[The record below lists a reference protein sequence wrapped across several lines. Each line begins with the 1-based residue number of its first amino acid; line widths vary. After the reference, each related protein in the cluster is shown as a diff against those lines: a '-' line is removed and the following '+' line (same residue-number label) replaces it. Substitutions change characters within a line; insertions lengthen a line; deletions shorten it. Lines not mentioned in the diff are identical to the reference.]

1 MRPRRLEL
9 CGFGPFA
16 DAAELDFSTLDD
28 IFLISGK
35 TGSGKTTIFDGL
47 CFALYGKVPGSRA
60 DHIDRLVSDF
70 IPPGSPCY
78 VSLEFEGPGG
88 LWKVERSLA
97 VVRDRKK
104 QDSGGSGESVKIT
117 RTAVLYHS
125 EASRSGGS
133 IEWQNLELSAKE
145 TDAKIK
151 DIVKLDSEE
160 FFKIVLL
167 PQGEFADFLRLKTND
182 RRKILSKLFPLDT
195 ASRVM
200 KAVHEKARETKAALA
215 EAERAVSDAL
225 NHVTFENYAGMRRQ
239 RTDDLARAKT
249 NESALEQ
256 TREELLRS
264 IRIAENE
271 AEAEARLLGIARS
284 RADNEK
290 AAGELRGREE
300 ALARS
305 RKARPLERYAV
316 RAGEKK
322 AAREKAVLLAGEA
335 GTRREAARAR
345 FQELHA
351 REEMVSHMEEE
362 LGRLRERRP
371 FLEELG
377 KDALALADNRKD
389 QAELERRIAR
399 NRAECAALQDRRDD
413 AERQYA
419 VLETAAADAPALERN
434 GEEARILADT
444 LLELKNRVEER
455 DALCRETEEKQK
467 EAALKEAEHAACA
480 GRIPVLEAE
489 AAKLAEERGAGEN
502 AAAAARLARG
512 LEAGKPCPVCG
523 STHHPVPA
531 GAGERSFGLEERL
544 ASLEAALRDAR
555 EQEAA
560 LRTEAAALS
569 RERFVLDKNRK
580 AAVEKVR
587 ELWTRSGAEAAGA
600 LFGNGVSLDSGVSLD
615 AAASVDAAGTAFN
628 PDSLESG
635 KLEPARVKA
644 LADLNALIQKREEA
658 RRAVQRLPELYRIKD
673 GAARSLS
680 EKEREEAALK
690 EKKTRAEA
698 DAAALAGKQADV
710 LARWGFTG
718 VETALAETETKIAGY
733 EAAIAVYRRERK
745 DAEKEEAVSRSAEES
760 ALRHAAET
768 QAELLDAAQE
778 LEEALAAAGFT
789 APDKDAPRQT
799 EENIALVRNVLL
811 DPAEEQAIETRGA
824 AVRDECSALASA
836 AAEQERLLL
845 ALKEERAALNAAFSA
860 GDPARLREEL
870 AALDVRR
877 AEAEQEREQ
886 AAFELAAL
894 EKEKER
900 LDKAEARRSELSVEA
915 GRYGELD
922 SDLCGA
928 NPKKTPF
935 DSWLLGLYLAEVA
948 AYATKRLE
956 RMSEGRY
963 SLHLNTEGSGAKSY
977 SGLDISVFDGATG
990 KMRPCAT
997 LSGGESF
1004 LASISLALGLAD
1016 SIHDR
1021 SGGVRLDAVFIDEGF
1036 GSLDDETLNKALD
1049 ILDEIRE
1056 ARMVGLISHVGE
1068 MRSRIPGI
1076 IEVIKTAS
1084 GSRIR
1089 RI

>member
-1 MRPRRLEL
+1 VRPRRLEL

-16 DAAELDFSTLDD
+16 DAAEVDFSALDD

-35 TGSGKTTIFDGL
+35 TGSGKTTIFDGM

-60 DHIDRLVSDF
+60 DHVDRLVSDF
-70 IPPGSPCY
+70 IPPGSPCR

-97 VVRDRKK
+97 VDRKK
-104 QDSGGSGESVKIT
+104 KDSQGSGESVKTT
-117 RTAVLYHS
+117 RTAVLYQAETS
-125 EASRSGGS
+125 LSGG
-133 IEWQNLELSAKE
+133 IEWRNMEFSAKE
-145 TDAKIK
+145 TDAKIR
-151 DIVKLDSEE
+151 DLVKLDSEE

-215 EAERAVSDAL
+215 EAERTLSDAL
-225 NHVTFENYAGMRRQ
+225 SHVTFETYGELYRQ
-239 RTDDLARAKT
+239 RTDDLARAK
-249 NESALEQ
+249 NKESALEQ
-256 TREELLRS
+256 SREELQKS
-264 IRIAENE
+264 IRIAESE
-271 AEAEARLLGIARS
+271 ADAHARLAGIKRS

-290 AAGELRGREE
+290 AAGEHHGREE

-322 AAREKAVLLAGEA
+322 AAREKAAGLAQEA
-335 GTRREAARAR
+335 AARRETARAR
-345 FQELHA
+345 FQEFHA
-351 REEMVSHMEEE
+351 REEEMSRMEGE

-371 FLEELG
+371 FLEELN
-377 KDALALADNRKD
+377 KDAVALEKNRED
-389 QAELERRIAR
+389 QAELEGRIAR
-399 NRAECAALQDRRDD
+399 NRAECEALRNRRDD

-419 VLETAAADAPALERN
+419 VLEKAAADAPHLERK
-434 GEEARILADT
+434 GEDARILVDT
-444 LLELKNRVEER
+444 LLELKNCVEER
-455 DALCRETEEKQK
+455 DSLYRETEEKRK
-467 EAALKEAEHAACA
+467 EAALKEAERAALA
-480 GRIPVLEAE
+480 GRLPVLEAE
-489 AAKLAEERGAGEN
+489 AAKLAEDRGAGEN
-502 AAAAARLARG
+502 AAAAARLALG

-523 STHHPVPA
+523 SVHHPLPA
-531 GAGERSFGLEERL
+531 AAGERSFGLEERL
-544 ASLEAALRDAR
+544 SSLEAAIRDAR
-555 EQEAA
+555 EKETV

-569 RERFVLDKNRK
+569 REILVLDKNLE
-580 AAVEKVR
+580 AAGEKLR
-587 ELWTRSGAEAAGA
+587 ELWVRSREELAGSS
-600 LFGNGVSLDSGVSLD
+600 FGNDVP
-615 AAASVDAAGTAFN
+615 VDAAGSGSK
-628 PDSLESG
+628 PDFLESG
-635 KLEPARVKA
+635 KLETVRAKA
-644 LADLNALIQKREEA
+644 LAELNVLIQKREEA

-673 GAARSLS
+673 GAAQSLS
-680 EKEREEAALK
+680 EKEREQVSLI
-690 EKKTRAEA
+690 EKKTRAET
-698 DAAALAGKQADV
+698 DAEALAGKQAEL
-710 LARWGFTG
+710 LARWGFAG

-733 EAAIAVYRRERK
+733 ETAFAGYRRGRE
-745 DAEKEEAVSRSAEES
+745 DAEKELAVSFSAEES
-760 ALRHAAET
+760 ALRHASET
-768 QAELLDAAQE
+768 ETEFFDAAQE
-778 LEEALAAAGFT
+778 LEQTLAAADF
-789 APDKDAPRQT
+789 A
-799 EENIALVRNVLL
+799 ALVDLAKDGTQAGTDAQRQVEEHIFIVQNLLL
-811 DPAEEQAIETRGA
+811 DPAEEQAIEMRGA
-824 AVRDECSALASA
+824 ALRDECSALASA
-836 AAEQERLLL
+836 AAEQERFL
-845 ALKEERAALNAAFSA
+845 AALREERAALSAAPSA
-860 GDPARLREEL
+860 CDPVRLREEL
-870 AALDVRR
+870 AALDARR
-877 AEAEQEREQ
+877 AEAEKEREK
-886 AAFELAAL
+886 AAFELTAL

-915 GRYGELD
+915 ARYGELD
-922 SDLCGA
+922 NDLCGA

-977 SGLDISVFDGATG
+977 SGLDISVFDAATG

-1016 SIHDR
+1016 SIQDR

-1068 MRSRIPGI
+1068 MRARIPGK
-1076 IEVIKTAS
+1076 IEVVKTAS
-1084 GSRIR
+1084 GSLIR